1 MSLVLVVL
9 HIFVC
14 IFLIA
19 VVLLQRGKGAEIGA
33 VFGGGA
39 STTVFGSRGA
49 GNFLSRMTT
58 FAAAVFML
66 TSLGLSYL
74 WAATPGTGLFSDT
87 EAEGAPP
94 PVAPVFEE
102 LGEAPAVEPGALPA
116 LPAPDTEPAAPGDLP
131 TP

>member
-14 IFLIA
+14 VFLIA

-58 FAAAVFML
+58 IAAAVFML

-74 WAATPGTGLFSDT
+74 WAEAPGAGLFSDT
-87 EAEGAPP
+87 EAEALPP

-116 LPAPDTEPAAPGDLP
+116 LPAPDAEPADPGDLP
-131 TP
+131 AP